1 MPQYLS
7 RGTVKTASEKC
18 SSILKSRDWI
28 ELMRRERNLTN
39 KSMLFV
45 SFFTLRLCEKSLEPP
60 IVVGGHA
67 SAIYYPEYVTTQ
79 DIDLVVMDREE
90 SESIL
95 RDIGFTHEQRAWIHP
110 ETDLYVEIF
119 SSGLTGSYNLV
130 RTFEIEE

>member
-7 RGTVKTASEKC
+7 RGIVKIASEKC

-45 SFFTLRLCEKSLEPP
+45 SFFTLRLCEKSLEPL

-67 SAIYYPEYVTTQ
+67 SAIYYPEYVTT
-79 DIDLVVMDREE
+79 
-90 SESIL
+90 
-95 RDIGFTHEQRAWIHP
+95 
-110 ETDLYVEIF
+110 
-119 SSGLTGSYNLV
+119 
-130 RTFEIEE
+130 

>member
-1 MPQYLS
+1 MRQFDCDMKGSNLLRRFKPQYLS
-7 RGTVKTASEKC
+7 RSTVKIAPEKC

-28 ELMRRERNLTN
+28 ELMRREGNLSK

-45 SFFTLRLCEKSLEPP
+45 SFFTLRLCEKGLEPP

-67 SAIYYPEYVTTQ
+67 AVIYYPEYVTTQ
-79 DIDLVVMDREE
+79 DIDLVVTHREE

-110 ETDLYVEIF
+110 ENDLFVE
-119 SSGLTGSYNLV
+119 
-130 RTFEIEE
+130 